1 MSEHTHTYTHEHAH
15 DHDGQGHEHEHT
27 HTYTHDHEGGDQE
40 HTHEHPDHDHDSA
53 HTHDHGPMA
62 SKEQAVALLN
72 YTYMHNTSHADE
84 LVKLAEKLISFGH
97 EDAAAKVEEAR
108 NSFEQGNTLLAE
120 ALKML

>member
-1 MSEHTHTYTHEHAH
+1 MSEHTHTYTHEHEH
-15 DHDGQGHEHEHT
+15 THDGQEHSHEHT

-40 HTHEHPDHDHDSA
+40 HTHENPDHDHA
-53 HTHDHGPMA
+53 AAHDHGPMA

-97 EDAAAKVEEAR
+97 QDAAAKVEAAKS
-108 NSFEQGNTLLAE
+108 SFEQGNALLSE
-120 ALKML
+120 ALKMLK